1 MASRLGILFQPWQR
15 ATLSDAE
22 STTTVAIAI
31 GFGFVLIMA
40 SYDPVRYVIV
50 VDASIIT
57 LLAFVAVAL
66 YSIVTFG
73 FDATYPSPPSWYH
86 LSWIGTVMSAVGA
99 IVLIALRPRGR
110 SKERDV

>member
-1 MASRLGILFQPWQR
+1 MSLLLRAIPTGVAHHALRVFLFLGGALMASRLGILFQPWQR

-50 VDASIIT
+50 GDASVIT

-73 FDATYPSPPSWYH
+73 FDATY
-86 LSWIGTVMSAVGA
+86 
-99 IVLIALRPRGR
+99 
-110 SKERDV
+110 